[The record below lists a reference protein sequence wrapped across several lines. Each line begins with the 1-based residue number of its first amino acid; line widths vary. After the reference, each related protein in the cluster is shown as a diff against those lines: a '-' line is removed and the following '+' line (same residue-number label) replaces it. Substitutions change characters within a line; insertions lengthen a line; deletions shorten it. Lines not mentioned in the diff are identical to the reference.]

1 MYSLTLFK
9 SHWDN
14 KTNRRMDFNSWSE
27 FEDLLYSLSKIDVKN
42 KKDAQLISPA
52 VYHDGTTRANKNVEK
67 WCGWAAVDVDALDC
81 TMENL
86 RDVLNTRINNSW
98 KYICYSTASSSI
110 DKPKFRLVFSLNR
123 SIESDKIQHFW
134 YALNTELDS
143 MGDKQTKDVS
153 RMYYIPAN
161 YADSN
166 NFIFSNPGDDIDVN
180 ALLIKHPYAQKKTGN
195 TLFDSLPEEM
205 QKQLIAHRKEQMDNT
220 NIRWTSYT
228 NCPFVSKKLVLEYK
242 TISET
247 GWYHKM
253 YQLMVSIAANAVKQK
268 YPITTQ
274 EIVDLCKELDL
285 ETGNW
290 YENRPLDT
298 EANRAIEFVYT
309 NL

>member
-1 MYSLTLFK
+1 MGIYLTLF
-9 SHWDN
+9 SSIWDN
-14 KTNRRMDFNSWSE
+14 KTHKNMQCSDFDE
-27 FEDLLYSLSKIDVKN
+27 FEQLLYDLSKIERQD
-42 KKDAQLISPA
+42 KKSASLISPA
-52 VYHDGTTRANKNVEK
+52 SYIKNTTRANKNVEK
-67 WCGWAAVDVDALDC
+67 WCGWAAVDVDDLNC

-86 RDVLNTRINNSW
+86 HDLLSERVGSW
-98 KYICYSTASSSI
+98 RYVCYSTASSTV

-123 SIESDKIQHFW
+123 HIESDRIQHFW
-134 YALNTELDS
+134 HALNTELGAMADR
-143 MGDKQTKDVS
+143 QTKDIS
-153 RMYYIPAN
+153 RMYYIPAT
-161 YADSN
+161 YAGAN
-166 NFIFSNPGDDIDVN
+166 NFIFSSDGDDIDVN
-180 ALLIKHPYAQKKTGN
+180 ALLIKHPYSKKNSGN

-205 QKQLIAHRKEQMDNT
+205 QKQLIAHRKDQMDNT
-220 NIRWTSYT
+220 DIRWSSYT